1 MRNRNDNYN
10 NGYRNDYRQSE
21 QMRDDPN
28 FRGDTWGGQM
38 GDHDSRSE
46 FNGSYDDQGSQSRQQ
61 QYRGGGQQ
69 YAAEGRGFGTRSYGQ
84 PYGGRGRQRD
94 FDGDN
99 FGGDDFVMER
109 DRNSYGGMAG
119 FGSGSR
125 YGGTRRGYGDH
136 HDDDRGFFDKAGD
149 TISGWF
155 DDDDDDYRRG
165 NRNYRGESHR
175 GRGPKNYT
183 RSNERLLEDAS
194 ERLMRDHHVDARNI
208 QVTAD
213 DGEITLDGTVDSRRA
228 KRRAEDCVHDM
239 TGVTHVQNNLRI
251 VDRDRHDRDN
261 HGRDGDDVK
270 TYPSDPDAT
279 NRAVPR
285 S

>member
-10 NGYRNDYRQSE
+10 NSYRSDYRQSE

-38 GDHDSRSE
+38 GDYDSRGE
-46 FNGSYDDQGSQSRQQ
+46 FNGSYDDQSSQSRQQ

-109 DRNSYGGMAG
+109 DRNSYGGVAG
-119 FGSGSR
+119 FGAGSR
-125 YGGTRRGYGDH
+125 YGGTRRSYGNDY
-136 HDDDRGFFDKAGD
+136 DNDRGFLDRAGD

-155 DDDDDDYRRG
+155 DDDDDDYNRG
-165 NRNYRGESHR
+165 DRNYRGRSHR

-194 ERLMRDHHVDARNI
+194 ERLMHDHHVDARDI

-213 DGEITLDGTVDSRRA
+213 DGEVTLDGTVDSRRA

-239 TGVTHVQNNLRI
+239 SGVTHVQNNLRI
-251 VDRDRHDRDN
+251 VDRDDRYGD
-261 HGRDGDDVK
+261 RDDVK
-270 TYPSDPDAT
+270 TFPNDADAT
-279 NRAVPR
+279 NKAVPR